1 MEKRE
6 EMNTL
11 TYISSLA
18 IVLAIVTILLIGFW
32 LFWLFGA
39 MRSSQARKPIDN
51 LDSDNPRFR
60 RQAEDAPQSKDK
72 LK

>member
-6 EMNTL
+6 EMN
-11 TYISSLA
+11 IFSSMSTMA
-18 IVLAIVTILLIGFW
+18 WILAIVTIALIGFW

-51 LDSDNPRFR
+51 LPSDNPRFR
-60 RQAEDAPQSKDK
+60 RQSEDLSKSKDRA
-72 LK
+72 